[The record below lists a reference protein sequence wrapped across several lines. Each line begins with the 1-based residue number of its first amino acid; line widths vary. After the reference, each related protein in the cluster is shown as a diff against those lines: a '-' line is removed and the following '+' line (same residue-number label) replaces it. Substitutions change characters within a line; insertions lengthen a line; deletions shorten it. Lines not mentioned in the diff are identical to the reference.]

1 MKKLVKIPNNRIDY
15 GIQASLT
22 NAKRINKLASKLRKN
37 DTYLALVLYYYAI
50 EEFGKAL
57 YLEKSKKKSHNH
69 GFIEIKLYDHKTK
82 LDYVKRYHKD
92 LLIKKL
98 KFIKT
103 KTEINPYKLIKKIE
117 SGYYKETRQ
126 NIFPS
131 SLERTGYWLVDYNEK
146 TKHWNEYKSNFI
158 DDENLIKKISI
169 LNKKIQKMKKSI

>member
-1 MKKLVKIPNNRIDY
+1 MVKIPNDRIDH
-15 GIQASLT
+15 GIRASLT
-22 NAKRINKLASKLRKN
+22 NAKRINKLAHKLRKN

-69 GFIEIKLYDHKTK
+69 GFVEIKLYSHETK

-103 KTEINPYKLIKKIE
+103 KTEINPYPLIKKIE
-117 SGYYKETRQ
+117 SGYYKETRES
-126 NIFPS
+126 IFS
-131 SLERTGYWLVDYNEK
+131 AHERTGYWLVDYNKK
-146 TKHWNEYKSNFI
+146 TKRWNEYRNNFI
-158 DDENLIKKISI
+158 DVENLTKKISI
-169 LNKKIQKMKKSI
+169 LYKKIQKMKNQYKT